1 MKLFFNLIKSP
12 LNQYEIPYTS
22 PLSLRSI
29 SQVTFCYLPHL
40 GPLATFN
47 AGCGRSRLSGALQLQ
62 CPVRPTGLV
71 AAKRR
76 RGSSAGARWESLGG
90 CKKWEDIILKWIWFI
105 IHGHIYIYIYIFID
119 IYIYMCV
126 CVSINKYIY
135 IYIIYILFVF
145 SGIIYG
151 IIYWLTLVK

>member
-62 CPVRPTGLV
+62 CPVRPTGHV

-76 RGSSAGARWESLGG
+76 RGSSAGARWARWESLGG
-90 CKKWEDIILKWIWFI
+90 CKKWEDMMVKWIWFI
-105 IHGHIYIYIYIFID
+105 IHGHIYTYIYIYRH
-119 IYIYMCV
+119 IYIYV
-126 CVSINKYIY
+126 DIY

-145 SGIIYG
+145 LGLYMG
-151 IIYWLTLVK
+151 LYMGLYTD

>member
-29 SQVTFCYLPHL
+29 SQVTFGYLPHL

-62 CPVRPTGLV
+62 CPVRPTGHV

-90 CKKWEDIILKWIWFI
+90 CKKWEDMMVKWIWFI
-105 IHGHIYIYIYIFID
+105 IHGHIHIYIFID
-119 IYIYMCV
+119 THTYLYICGHIYIYVDM
-126 CVSINKYIY
+126 Y

-145 SGIIYG
+145 LGLYMG
-151 IIYWLTLVK
+151 LYTD

>member
-1 MKLFFNLIKSP
+1 MISSLWLVIHSYHFLYLPWSNPTMHFCRLNCPFLPLKPNLSLVKSP

-62 CPVRPTGLV
+62 CPVRPTGHV

-76 RGSSAGARWESLGG
+76 RGSSAGARWARWESLGG
-90 CKKWEDIILKWIWFI
+90 CKKWEDMMVKWI
-105 IHGHIYIYIYIFID
+105 
-119 IYIYMCV
+119 
-126 CVSINKYIY
+126 
-135 IYIIYILFVF
+135 
-145 SGIIYG
+145 
-151 IIYWLTLVK
+151 